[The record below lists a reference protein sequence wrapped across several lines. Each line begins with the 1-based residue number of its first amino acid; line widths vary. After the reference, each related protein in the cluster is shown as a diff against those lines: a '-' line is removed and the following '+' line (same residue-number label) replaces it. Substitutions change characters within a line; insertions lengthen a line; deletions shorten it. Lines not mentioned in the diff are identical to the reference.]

1 MAVRRADLLRA
12 GRVLVRSPG
21 GWAGARRGSALRRWG
36 LLGTLL
42 TCTSI
47 LPRDGAAAQGAVAP
61 PPAAAD
67 TTDPLTSALDAED
80 RGDRAAAARS
90 YRRALREGPAG
101 GAGDRVAIA
110 LLGLERVWA
119 ELGWRDSI
127 APVVAEVLQFRPA
140 DPVARSIQ
148 LRTLLAM
155 ERPTEA
161 AQAYAGW
168 RRVAPLGDAA
178 PFREYARQL
187 LEHGRPLGADSVL
200 AEAEQLL
207 GGASAL
213 SAEAAQLHV
222 ALGRW
227 TAAASAYRRTLDVDP
242 YLEGAALF
250 ALQRAPTAQRDSLRA
265 VLQGAPVARPARRLL
280 AALELAW
287 GEPRRGWM
295 ALAPLAVDDSTVA
308 TWRDFGERAE
318 LAESWLV
325 ARDVWRAVEERA
337 PANPGGVAEAR
348 ERGALAALRGGDPAG
363 ALQRIRGAGRLPDSL
378 ARRLLP
384 LEVEALGALGR
395 PEEAQRLI
403 DARGSTLDDDL
414 RRQLARPLVAGYLLR
429 GEVARARAAL
439 VGTELEDDDET
450 VGWLALYEGDLTVAR
465 QRLVRA
471 LAPRPE
477 VVDALGILA
486 RVRGDG
492 GRGLGG
498 AFLALAQRDSA
509 QAAERFTTL
518 ADSVGPGAA
527 PALLALAARI
537 RGARGEPLW
546 ERIRAQHPAS
556 PEGAEALLALA
567 RARRAAGDAAAA
579 IAHLEAL
586 ILEHPGS
593 ALLPQARRD
602 LEGLRGQRPPV

>member
-1 MAVRRADLLRA
+1 VAVRRADLLRA

-200 AEAEQLL
+200 AEAEQVL

-227 TAAASAYRRTLDVDP
+227 TAAAAAYRRTLDVDP

-250 ALQRAPTAQRDSLRA
+250 ALQRAPTAQRDSLRG

-287 GEPRRGWM
+287 GEPRRGWR

-318 LAESWLV
+318 MAESWLV
-325 ARDVWRAVEERA
+325 ARDVWQAVEERA
-337 PANPGGVAEAR
+337 PANPLVVAEAR
-348 ERGALAALRGGDPAG
+348 ERAALAAVRGGDPAG
-363 ALQRIRGAGRLPDSL
+363 ALQRIRAAGRPPIPLP
-378 ARRLLP
+378 
-384 LEVEALGALGR
+384 
-395 PEEAQRLI
+395 
-403 DARGSTLDDDL
+403 
-414 RRQLARPLVAGYLLR
+414 
-429 GEVARARAAL
+429 
-439 VGTELEDDDET
+439 
-450 VGWLALYEGDLTVAR
+450 
-465 QRLVRA
+465 
-471 LAPRPE
+471 
-477 VVDALGILA
+477 
-486 RVRGDG
+486 G
-492 GRGLGG
+492 GC
-498 AFLALAQRDSA
+498 F
-509 QAAERFTTL
+509 
-518 ADSVGPGAA
+518 P
-527 PALLALAARI
+527 
-537 RGARGEPLW
+537 
-546 ERIRAQHPAS
+546 
-556 PEGAEALLALA
+556 
-567 RARRAAGDAAAA
+567 
-579 IAHLEAL
+579 
-586 ILEHPGS
+586 
-593 ALLPQARRD
+593 
-602 LEGLRGQRPPV
+602 

>member
-1 MAVRRADLLRA
+1 MAGHRADRRRAGHA
-12 GRVLVRSPG
+12 LVRSLG
-21 GWAGARRGSALRRWG
+21 GWGWPR
-36 LLGTLL
+36 LGTARWPWGRLWLL
-42 TCTSI
+42 VALGEVVSPTVT
-47 LPRDGAAAQGAVAP
+47 AAQGAVGP
-61 PPAAAD
+61 PPAVAD
-67 TTDPLTSALDAED
+67 TTDPLTTALDAED

-90 YRRALREGPAG
+90 YRRALREVPG
-101 GAGDRVAIA
+101 GGGGDRVAIA

-155 ERPTEA
+155 ERAAEA
-161 AQAYAGW
+161 DQAYIGW
-168 RRVAPLGDAA
+168 RRVATLGDAA

-200 AEAEQLL
+200 AEAERVL
-207 GGASAL
+207 GGTTAL

-227 TAAASAYRRTLDVDP
+227 SAAASAYRRTLDSDP

-250 ALQRAPTAQRDSLRA
+250 ALQRVPSVQRDSLRL
-265 VLQGAPVARPARRLL
+265 VLQGAPISRPARRLL

-325 ARDVWRAVEERA
+325 ARDVWQAVEERA
-337 PANPGGVAEAR
+337 SAGSGAAFEAR

-363 ALQRIRGAGRLPDSL
+363 ALQRIRAAGRLPDSL

-395 PEEAQRLI
+395 ADEAQRLI
-403 DARGSTLDDDL
+403 DAAGSVLDDDL

-429 GEVARARAAL
+429 GDVARARAA
-439 VGTELEDDDET
+439 VAGTELEDDDET
-450 VGWLALYEGDLTVAR
+450 VGWLALYDGDLLVAR

-498 AFLALAQRDSA
+498 AFLALARRDSA
-509 QAAERFTTL
+509 QAADRFITL

-537 RGARGEPLW
+537 RGARGEPVW
-546 ERIRAQHPAS
+546 ARIRAQHPAS

-579 IAHLEAL
+579 IAHLETL
-586 ILEHPGS
+586 ILDHPGS
-593 ALLPQARRD
+593 ALLPQARRE
-602 LEGLRGQRPPV
+602 LEGLRGQRPPD

>member
-1 MAVRRADLLRA
+1 MVVCA
-12 GRVLVRSPG
+12 GL
-21 GWAGARRGSALRRWG
+21 
-36 LLGTLL
+36 
-42 TCTSI
+42 
-47 LPRDGAAAQGAVAP
+47 LPRDVAAAQGAVPP

-67 TTDPLTSALDAED
+67 TTDPLTTALDAED

-90 YRRALREGPAG
+90 YRRALREVTAG
-101 GAGDRVAIA
+101 GEGDRVAIA

-127 APVVAEVLQFRPA
+127 APVVVEVLQFRPA

-155 ERPTEA
+155 ERPTDA
-161 AQAYAGW
+161 QQAYAEW
-168 RRVAPLGDAA
+168 RRVAPLGDAS

-200 AEAEQLL
+200 AEAEQVL
-207 GGASAL
+207 GGTSAL

-227 TAAASAYRRTLDVDP
+227 SAAALAYRRTLDSDP

-250 ALQRAPTAQRDSLRA
+250 ALQRVPTVQRDSLRQ
-265 VLQGAPVARPARRLL
+265 VLLGAPVSRPARRLL

-295 ALAPLAVDDSTVA
+295 ALAPLAADDSTVA

-318 LAESWLV
+318 MAESWLV
-325 ARDVWRAVEERA
+325 ARDVWQAVEEHT
-337 PANPGGVAEAR
+337 PAKGSMSTEAR
-348 ERGALAALRGGDPAG
+348 ERGALAALRGGDPVG
-363 ALQRIRGAGRLPDSL
+363 ALQRIRAAGRLPDSL

-395 PEEAQRLI
+395 ADEAQRLI
-403 DARGSTLDDDL
+403 DAAGSVLDDDL

-429 GEVARARAAL
+429 GDVARARAA
-439 VGTELEDDDET
+439 VAGTELEDDDET
-450 VGWLALYEGDLTVAR
+450 VGWLALYDGDLLVAR

-498 AFLALAQRDSA
+498 AFLSLARRDSA
-509 QAAERFTTL
+509 QAADRFITL

-537 RGARGEPLW
+537 RGARGEPVW
-546 ERIRAQHPAS
+546 ARIRAQHPVS

-579 IAHLEAL
+579 IAHLETL

-593 ALLPQARRD
+593 ALLPQARRE
-602 LEGLRGQRPPV
+602 LEGLRGQRPPD